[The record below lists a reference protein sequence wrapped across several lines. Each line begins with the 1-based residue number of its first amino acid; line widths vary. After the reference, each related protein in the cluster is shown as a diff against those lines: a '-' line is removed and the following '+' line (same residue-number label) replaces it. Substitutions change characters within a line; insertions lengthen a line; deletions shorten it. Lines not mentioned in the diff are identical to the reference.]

1 MSQQEWSERLPA
13 IKCPTLL
20 VIPGGETVGSIKN
33 YDVMIDR
40 IPDVQAI
47 TYEGMPHNIC
57 DAVPDRC
64 VADVIAF
71 LRWRFGMP
79 A

>member
-1 MSQQEWSERLPA
+1 M
-13 IKCPTLL
+13 
-20 VIPGGETVGSIKN
+20 
-33 YDVMIDR
+33 
-40 IPDVQAI
+40 
-47 TYEGMPHNIC
+47 C

-64 VADVIAF
+64 AADVIAF

>member
-1 MSQQEWSERLPA
+1 
-13 IKCPTLL
+13 
-20 VIPGGETVGSIKN
+20 
-33 YDVMIDR
+33 MIDR

-64 VADVIAF
+64 VADVITF
-71 LRWRFGMP
+71 LRWRFGLP

>member
-1 MSQQEWSERLPA
+1 
-13 IKCPTLL
+13 
-20 VIPGGETVGSIKN
+20 
-33 YDVMIDR
+33 MIER
-40 IPDVQAI
+40 IPDVLAI

-57 DAVPDRC
+57 DAAPDRC

-71 LRWRFGMP
+71 LRWRFGEP